1 MSRRARISSNSMAIR
16 PIVMHPSEVLRQK
29 CKKVGHPDAKLQQ
42 LIDDMVETLGDAKGV
57 GLAAPQVGVPLRLTV
72 IRLPEDYDDPR
83 AGQLL
88 VLVNPEIVK
97 STGEWEPDEGCLSIP
112 GYWANV
118 RRSWTV
124 TVKARDQKNREIR
137 VKAEGLL
144 GQALQHEIDHLNGVL
159 FIDRLESLD
168 QLQKVEPRPESEAV
182 RS

>member
-1 MSRRARISSNSMAIR
+1 MI
-16 PIVMHPSEVLRQK
+16 K
-29 CKKVGHPDAKLQQ
+29 
-42 LIDDMVETLGDAKGV
+42 
-57 GLAAPQVGVPLRLTV
+57 
-72 IRLPEDYDDPR
+72 LPEDYDDPR

-97 STGEWEPDEGCLSIP
+97 SAGEWEPDEGCLSIP

-118 RRSWTV
+118 KRSWTV

-137 VKAEGLL
+137 VKGEGLL

-168 QLQKVEPRPESEAV
+168 QLRKVEPRQESEPV

>member
-1 MSRRARISSNSMAIR
+1 MAIR
-16 PIVMHPSEVLRQK
+16 PIVMHPNEVLRQK
-29 CKKVGHPDAKLQQ
+29 CKKVGHIDPKLQQ
-42 LIDDMVETLGDAKGV
+42 LIDDMVETLTDAKGV

-72 IRLPEDYDDPR
+72 IRLPEDYDDPK

-97 STGEWEPDEGCLSIP
+97 SSGEWEPDEGCLSIP

-118 RRSWTV
+118 KRHWTV

-137 VKAEGLL
+137 VKGEGLL
-144 GQALQHEIDHLNGVL
+144 GQALQHELDHLNGVL

-168 QLQKVEPRPESEAV
+168 QLRKVEPRQESEAV